1 MNIMNEQQQK
11 QLIIYTLAY
20 GTNIMYLILIGIL
33 GSSIEAITVDPLNA
47 LIILGIGVVIS
58 VIGSYRYIRT
68 NNMEETEVSDI
79 IIKLSLYHIPSLIA
93 LVGSIVYLFI
103 LN

>member
-1 MNIMNEQQQK
+1 MNEQQQK

>member
-1 MNIMNEQQQK
+1 MNEQQQK

-33 GSSIEAITVDPLNA
+33 GSSIETITVDPLNA